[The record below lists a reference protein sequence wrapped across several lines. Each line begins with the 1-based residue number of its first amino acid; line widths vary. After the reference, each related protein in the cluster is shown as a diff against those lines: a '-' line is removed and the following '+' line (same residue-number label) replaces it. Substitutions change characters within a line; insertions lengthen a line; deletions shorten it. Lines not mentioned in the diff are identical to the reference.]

1 MNAKTIGIILNGSEI
16 LLKSNSLK
24 ELVDSLNLLEAR
36 FAVEINK
43 EIVPKSPIEHP
54 GKHHA
59 VFFALLFH
67 VCLQDQLKVKL
78 SELI

>member
-36 FAVEINK
+36 YAVEINR
-43 EIVPKSPIEHP
+43 EIVPKSQIDNYTLNDKDEVEIVI
-54 GKHHA
+54 A
-59 VFFALLFH
+59 VGGG
-67 VCLQDQLKVKL
+67 
-78 SELI
+78 

>member
-36 FAVEINK
+36 FAVEINR
-43 EIVPKSPIEHP
+43 EIVPKSQIDNYTLNDKDIVEIVI
-54 GKHHA
+54 A
-59 VFFALLFH
+59 VGGG
-67 VCLQDQLKVKL
+67 
-78 SELI
+78 

>member
-43 EIVPKSPIEHP
+43 EIVPKSQIDNYTLNDKDEVEIVI
-54 GKHHA
+54 A
-59 VFFALLFH
+59 VGGG
-67 VCLQDQLKVKL
+67 
-78 SELI
+78 